1 MNQQIIDLI
10 EAHAASDSFTY
21 ASPSSSLLEKVQA
34 DLDVTLPEQYVAF
47 LNKYGDGGFNGFEI
61 IGVGKSDA
69 AFFEEDTQ
77 RYREYGLPNN
87 LVMVENCD
95 EWVYC
100 IDCNDGSIVS
110 WDFNGYQKKDYEC
123 FDDYLL
129 DRISDAVE
137 NL

>member
-1 MNQQIIDLI
+1 
-10 EAHAASDSFTY
+10 
-21 ASPSSSLLEKVQA
+21 
-34 DLDVTLPEQYVAF
+34 
-47 LNKYGDGGFNGFEI
+47 
-61 IGVGKSDA
+61 
-69 AFFEEDTQ
+69 
-77 RYREYGLPNN
+77 
-87 LVMVENCD
+87 MVENCD